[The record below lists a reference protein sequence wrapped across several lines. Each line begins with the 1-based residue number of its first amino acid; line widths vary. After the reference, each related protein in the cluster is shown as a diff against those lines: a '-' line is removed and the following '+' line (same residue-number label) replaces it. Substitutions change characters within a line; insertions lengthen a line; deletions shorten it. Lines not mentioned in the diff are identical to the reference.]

1 MARKRMIRKI
11 MRGRSPT
18 AAALRCFLFWFSLK
32 LFNNCLTQK
41 EISFEIINSSEG
53 IRLLQK

>member
-1 MARKRMIRKI
+1 

-18 AAALRCFLFWFSLK
+18 AAALRCFLFCFSLK
-32 LFNNCLTQK
+32 VFNNCLTQK
-41 EISFEIINSSEG
+41 EISFAIKASSEG